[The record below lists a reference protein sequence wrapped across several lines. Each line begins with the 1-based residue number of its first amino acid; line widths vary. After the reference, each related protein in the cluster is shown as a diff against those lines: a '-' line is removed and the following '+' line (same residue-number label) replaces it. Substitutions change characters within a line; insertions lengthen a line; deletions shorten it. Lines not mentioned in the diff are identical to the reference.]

1 MQLNLKH
8 GWGSAQVITPLV
20 VGFLTLAVF
29 VLYEYK
35 YAAFPVVAFP
45 LLKNRTFACAIAAA
59 TLFFFTT
66 NVSLFYFNPFLQVTR
81 DVSAHTA
88 MLLQLGTVGYNIGL
102 FFGGWAMQFSK
113 RYRRWAWLG
122 WALVL
127 LAVCLM
133 LLARGS
139 GTSNAAI
146 AVVQAI
152 YGIGGGIIV
161 GCLGIGVQAAVSRDD
176 LSIAITLY
184 SMVEYIGGVLGEGAS
199 TTIWVNVLPTKLQG
213 KMDDSVDIFS
223 AINNITYYQGLP
235 EDQRVIVKDGY
246 IQTQRILTICGI
258 CSILLTGV
266 AMLGLA
272 PSDFS
277 ANAAQPKIDTEIEE
291 PNDNHSRPPKENLS
305 A

>member
-1 MQLNLKH
+1 
-8 GWGSAQVITPLV
+8 
-20 VGFLTLAVF
+20 
-29 VLYEYK
+29 
-35 YAAFPVVAFP
+35 
-45 LLKNRTFACAIAAA
+45 
-59 TLFFFTT
+59 
-66 NVSLFYFNPFLQVTR
+66 
-81 DVSAHTA
+81 
-88 MLLQLGTVGYNIGL
+88 
-102 FFGGWAMQFSK
+102 
-113 RYRRWAWLG
+113 
-122 WALVL
+122 
-127 LAVCLM
+127 
-133 LLARGS
+133 
-139 GTSNAAI
+139 
-146 AVVQAI
+146 
-152 YGIGGGIIV
+152 
-161 GCLGIGVQAAVSRDD
+161 
-176 LSIAITLY
+176 
-184 SMVEYIGGVLGEGAS
+184 MVEYIGGVLGEGAS
-199 TTIWVNVLPTKLQG
+199 TTIWINVLPTKLQG